1 MTIKNDGFSPS
12 DCLLSQPILFSY
24 LWRHHYPI
32 PVIPYSE
39 ARESRF
45 SFCLH
50 TYLSQCVFDK

>member
-1 MTIKNDGFSPS
+1 MTIKNDGLAQVIVYS
-12 DCLLSQPILFSY
+12 SQPILFSY